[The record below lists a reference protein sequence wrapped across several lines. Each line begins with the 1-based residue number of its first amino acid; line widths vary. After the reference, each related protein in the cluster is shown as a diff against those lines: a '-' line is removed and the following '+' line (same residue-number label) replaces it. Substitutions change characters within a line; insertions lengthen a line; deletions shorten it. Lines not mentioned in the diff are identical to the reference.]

1 MLLTVRGVAL
11 RSLLGVGALCGL
23 LAGTARAPERQ
34 AFRSLPAGTSS
45 PAPLRSG
52 SGFGKFP
59 LQFIP
64 NEGRTDRAVA
74 YYVEGREKTVYFTA
88 EGLTFVFT
96 DSGRDPGSVSSAPR
110 WVVKLDFVDARKGA
124 RPVGLEK
131 SGAIVSYFNG
141 RPGAWKTGL
150 AACSKLVYRDLW
162 PGIDLVYSGTFD
174 RLKYEF
180 AVRPGADP
188 SRIALACRG
197 AETVELT
204 ADGRLA
210 IRTPAGGFEDDAP
223 FAYQEIDG
231 ARRVVPV
238 AYDLDG
244 DLYGF
249 TVGRYDRAHALLID
263 PSSLVYCGFIGG
275 QGAEEGSGIALDS
288 EGSAYIAG
296 VTTSSETSF
305 PLSVGPDLTFNGG
318 SEDAFIAK
326 VAPDGTGLVYCG
338 YIGGSAA
345 DGALKIA
352 VDASGS
358 AYVAGYTNS
367 DESTFPVVTGP
378 DLTYNG
384 YPDAFVAKVDP
395 AGTTLVYCGYI
406 GGEWLDTAM
415 GIAVD
420 GLGNAYVSGAT
431 ASDQKTFPVK
441 AGPDLTFNG
450 QTYDAF
456 VAKVDATGTE
466 LAYCGYIGG
475 FYDDISQGI
484 AVDGLGNAYVSG
496 TTASSETD
504 GFPVVA
510 GPTLK
515 FQGGGLDAF
524 VAKVNAAGTGFDFC
538 GYLGGA
544 FIDLDAGLALD
555 FSGNA
560 YVASSFFTDL
570 MPSEATVT
578 KLSPAGAYVYSRTI
592 GGTGDDTATG
602 VAVDVWG
609 NAYLVGATNSN
620 NVTFPVK
627 VGPGL
632 QRKYHGD
639 YHDVFVAKVPPSGSG
654 PLVYCGFIGGYGDDH
669 AAAIAVDGSENAYIV
684 GTTTDGDWAN
694 FPAIGGPGLTY
705 NGGDSDAFVVKVP
718 PIPAVSSPTLTSV
731 QPTSALAGDHLLTVT
746 LEGSDFVYGAFARWN
761 GSPRATTFVSD
772 TRLASDAIPTD
783 LWEAREWQI
792 YVENPDGQRAGP
804 VSLTIFNP
812 VPALDSLSP
821 DTVPAGGNRWRFRL
835 QGSSFLRCS
844 VIHWNDTVLSGGWDG
859 SYVSSAE
866 LETGIPEADL
876 ARGGEFLV
884 TVENPEPGGG
894 ISAPLVFRIASFTLS
909 AGASKRMR
917 RRTNSF
923 SLRAA
928 TAKRSKPM
936 HCQVF
941 SKRPAPTAAKMNRSC
956 PKSRA
961 SRFMARLA
969 RSGRRSMSRLSH
981 ASQSAGLA
989 MSPPLY
995 MGVLRLP

>member
-74 YYVEGREKTVYFTA
+74 YYVEGRDKTVYFTA

-524 VAKVNAAGTGFDFC
+524 VAKVNAAGQLLPGRPALALPGRLLGFGTVD
-538 GYLGGA
+538 GREHAPRRPLGPAGDRELDELPHHLSLD
-544 FIDLDAGLALD
+544 DLGRGLADRGLACCLHPGLEPDFEAAAVRDPGRRVGPDVPGDDPDVVLVDGVVLLGERVVRPEDVRHFRRVPAGEQVVGERQHLGEEALVLD
-555 FSGNA
+555 PGVSERKVAHERVVGVGPRPAPGLRNRGSG
-560 YVASSFFTDL
+560 
-570 MPSEATVT
+570 
-578 KLSPAGAYVYSRTI
+578 LSPERGLPQEEVE
-592 GGTGDDTATG
+592 GTHARVAEPLRPG
-602 VAVDVWG
+602 VELAAVEAVDRPRG
-609 NAYLVGATNSN
+609 FEDVGITPEPLGRVPQRPRARSRLRGFREHG
-620 NVTFPVK
+620 VRVRVPDAARDPFFELGVLPVDRGR
-627 VGPGL
+627 VLREGHRGPSQSL
-632 QRKYHGD
+632 LSSSM
-639 YHDVFVAKVPPSGSG
+639 PM
-654 PLVYCGFIGGYGDDH
+654 
-669 AAAIAVDGSENAYIV
+669 AAAI
-684 GTTTDGDWAN
+684 
-694 FPAIGGPGLTY
+694 
-705 NGGDSDAFVVKVP
+705 DSSRR
-718 PIPAVSSPTLTSV
+718 SSRFLTLTSGIFV
-731 QPTSALAGDHLLTVT
+731 TRENAVRTSWTVT
-746 LEGSDFVYGAFARWN
+746 PFF
-761 GSPRATTFVSD
+761 
-772 TRLASDAIPTD
+772 
-783 LWEAREWQI
+783 
-792 YVENPDGQRAGP
+792 
-804 VSLTIFNP
+804 
-812 VPALDSLSP
+812 
-821 DTVPAGGNRWRFRL
+821 
-835 QGSSFLRCS
+835 GSSLFR
-844 VIHWNDTVLSGGWDG
+844 VGQ
-859 SYVSSAE
+859 
-866 LETGIPEADL
+866 
-876 ARGGEFLV
+876 
-884 TVENPEPGGG
+884 EP
-894 ISAPLVFRIASFTLS
+894 
-909 AGASKRMR
+909 
-917 RRTNSF
+917 
-923 SLRAA
+923 
-928 TAKRSKPM
+928 
-936 HCQVF
+936 
-941 SKRPAPTAAKMNRSC
+941 
-956 PKSRA
+956 
-961 SRFMARLA
+961 
-969 RSGRRSMSRLSH
+969 SGRM
-981 ASQSAGLA
+981 
-989 MSPPLY
+989 
-995 MGVLRLP
+995 